1 MSGADVIVYDLGEY
15 AIHTYVA
22 PEKSFGAATHILETP
37 NQLTLIDTQYSL
49 SQAREFRAYAESLG
63 KPIKN
68 IIISHAHPD
77 HYLGLDA
84 FRGIDARV
92 WATAHVI
99 DAIKAKGAKALEH
112 SLCTLGADSAQSV
125 IIPNSVINVPSANV
139 DGLILQFLEVER
151 AEARHQLVINLP
163 QLNTLIVQDLVY
175 NQYHAYL
182 NPWLLS
188 WKNAIVRVRAM
199 FPNTQL
205 LLVGHGDPTTPDAFD
220 QQLCYLE
227 KALTQCR
234 SCKDRC
240 AHKDYFVSTFPDY
253 KGADIIDLYLPHLY
267 PGK

>member
-1 MSGADVIVYDLGEY
+1 MSGADVIVYDLGDY
-15 AIHTYVA
+15 ALHTYIA
-22 PEKSFGAATHILETP
+22 PEKSFGDATHILETP
-37 NQLTLIDTQYSL
+37 NQLILIDTQYSMT
-49 SQAREFRAYAESLG
+49 QAREFRAYAQSLG

-84 FRGIDARV
+84 FRGIDAQV

-99 DAIKAKGAKALEH
+99 AAITAKASKALEH
-112 SLCTLGADSAQSV
+112 SVAILGSDSAQSV
-125 IIPNSVINVPSANV
+125 TIPNSVINVASTTI
-139 DGLILQFLEVER
+139 DGLVLQFLEVER

-188 WKNAIVRVRAM
+188 WKNAIVRVRAL
-199 FPNTQL
+199 FPKTQMV
-205 LLVGHGDPTTPDAFD
+205 LVGHGEPATPDVFD
-220 QQLCYLE
+220 QMLCYLE

-240 AHKDYFVSTFPDY
+240 AHKDYFASTFPDY
-253 KGADIIDLYLPHLY
+253 KGADIIDLYLPSLY